1 MVCQSLLYQSLT
13 AGFSWQQGP
22 HSGQHP
28 AHQVPHWHERK
39 ADVREEL
46 SGMDSSLWTLAEPLK
61 GGLKKSLLTVM
72 LNLMMKGGAQL
83 VNYGDFFCSH
93 PYLQPYFLN
102 TMCIPL
108 LFTTDAESLP
118 GCWRGR
124 KWVCL
129 RECPAGNQVW
139 KTAWQNGWG

>member
-46 SGMDSSLWTLAEPLK
+46 SGVDSSLWTLAEPLK

-72 LNLMMKGGAQL
+72 LNLMTKGGAQL
-83 VNYGDFFCSH
+83 SISTAIFSY
-93 PYLQPYFLN
+93 
-102 TMCIPL
+102 TICIPL
-108 LFTTDAESLP
+108 LFTRDAECLP

-124 KWVCL
+124 K
-129 RECPAGNQVW
+129 
-139 KTAWQNGWG
+139 